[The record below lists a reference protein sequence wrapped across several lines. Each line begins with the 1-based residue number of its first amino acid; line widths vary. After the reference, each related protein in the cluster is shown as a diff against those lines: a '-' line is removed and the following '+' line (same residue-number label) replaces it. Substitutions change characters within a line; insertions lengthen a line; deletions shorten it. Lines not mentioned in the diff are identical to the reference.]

1 MIRDPSAVLTLYK
14 CTYFVPSYIKVN
26 LVSLDNQE
34 KRLLVKNLGSNFF
47 CEKIGLKF
55 TFSFI

>member
-1 MIRDPSAVLTLYK
+1 MIHDPSAVLTLYK

-34 KRLLVKNLGSNFF
+34 KRLIVKILDQ
-47 CEKIGLKF
+47 KIKVKK
-55 TFSFI
+55 